1 MAVPIEGGTMS
12 ILVLSR
18 RGSDLLYLPHQ
29 FDSALV
35 TSAKSSF
42 HSCIRVVGN
51 PGVGI
56 FSLALTHYPIPLSVA
71 CHSFTMAL
79 EKAQLGPL
87 GQFYIAFEVL
97 WNVSLVLAMV
107 FLWR

>member
-35 TSAKSSF
+35 TSAKGSS
-42 HSCIRVVGN
+42 HSCIRVVRN
-51 PGVGI
+51 PGDGTV
-56 FSLALTHYPIPLSVA
+56 SLALTTPYRYRWLVTH
-71 CHSFTMAL
+71 FTMAL